1 MADIYDRPVRREGP
15 VAGAGRSVLGL
26 VAGIVRLLTGL
37 FAAILALHIVLE
49 ILGANSDNGLT
60 QFVASAADSLT
71 LGLAN
76 LFEVGNE
83 TAQVLLSYGIPAI
96 AWLVIGA
103 VIVAIL
109 RIFARPRA
117 ELV

>member
-1 MADIYDRPVRREGP
+1 MADIHDRPVRRENP
-15 VAGAGRSVLGL
+15 VTAGARGLLGL
-26 VAGIVRLLTGL
+26 VAGIVRFVTGL
-37 FAAILALHIVLE
+37 FAAILAVHIVLQ
-49 ILGANSDNGLT
+49 ILGANPDNGLT
-60 QFVASAADSLT
+60 QFVANAADSLT

-83 TAQVLLSYGIPAI
+83 IAQVILSYGIPAI

-109 RIFARPRA
+109 RIFARPRSGLA
-117 ELV
+117 